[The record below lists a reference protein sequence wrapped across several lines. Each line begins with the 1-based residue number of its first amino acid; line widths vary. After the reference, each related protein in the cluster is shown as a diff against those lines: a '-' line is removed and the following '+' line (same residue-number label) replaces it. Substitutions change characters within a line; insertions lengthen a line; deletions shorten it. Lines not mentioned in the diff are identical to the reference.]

1 MDFTPPRALGLLVG
15 GSLLLIL
22 LALIVLSVVQL
33 TTATISAWLIL
44 WVTLPLVS
52 VPLALLVSYRLYNLS
67 TARYRL
73 DRDGFYLIWGLITEQ
88 VPLSE
93 ITLVRPADEITPGLR
108 PDRGLWWPGY
118 VFGSREVEG
127 EGLIECFATTGSQGM
142 IVLSAGERLLA
153 ISPPDLESFQQA
165 FVDATRLGS
174 LEPIP
179 TLSQRPDFVF
189 SDLWNDR
196 LAQVLVLMGLAL
208 PLLLLGYLALR
219 VPTLPAIVPFG
230 FDTTGSPNPLA
241 PPGRL
246 LLLPMIGGLCWIA
259 DFTVG
264 AWLYRRTKDRPLAYA
279 VWGAAIVVGGLFWG
293 ATLQLLAT
301 A

>member
-1 MDFTPPRALGLLVG
+1 MGLLVG
-15 GSLLLIL
+15 GSFLVIL
-22 LALIVLSVVQL
+22 LALIILSVVQL

-52 VPLALLVSYRLYNLS
+52 VPLALLVIYRLYNLL
-67 TARYRL
+67 TACYRL
-73 DRDGFYLIWGLITEQ
+73 DRDGFYLTWGLITEQ
-88 VPLSE
+88 VSLAE
-93 ITLVRPADEITPGLR
+93 ITLMRAADEMAPGLR
-108 PDRGLWWPGY
+108 PNRGLWWPGY

-127 EGLIECFATTGSQGM
+127 EDLVECFATTGSQGM

-153 ISPPDLESFQQA
+153 ISPPDLEAFQQA

-174 LEPIP
+174 LEPIA

-196 LAQVLVLMGLAL
+196 LAQVLVVMGLAL

-219 VPTLPAIVPFG
+219 VPTLPGIVPFG

-241 PPGRL
+241 DRGFYGGRVAL
-246 LLLPMIGGLCWIA
+246 SPSKGSPTCLRCMGGGDLGRRVILGRHA
-259 DFTVG
+259 SIVG
-264 AWLYRRTKDRPLAYA
+264 DGITINALS
-279 VWGAAIVVGGLFWG
+279 
-293 ATLQLLAT
+293 T

>member
-1 MDFTPPRALGLLVG
+1 MGLLVG
-15 GSLLLIL
+15 GSFLVIL

-33 TTATISAWLIL
+33 TTTTISAWLFL
-44 WVTLPLVS
+44 WVALPLVS
-52 VPLALLVSYRLYNLS
+52 GPLALLVIYRLYNLL
-67 TARYRL
+67 TACYRL
-73 DRDGFYLIWGLITEQ
+73 DRDGFYLTWGLITEQ
-88 VPLSE
+88 VSLAE
-93 ITLVRPADEITPGLR
+93 ITLMRAADEMAPGLR

-127 EGLIECFATTGSQGM
+127 EGLVECFATTGSQGM
-142 IVLSAGERLLA
+142 IVMSVGERLLA
-153 ISPPDLESFQQA
+153 ISPPDLEAFQQA

-174 LEPIP
+174 LEPIA

-196 LAQVLVLMGLAL
+196 LAQVLVVMGLAL

-219 VPTLPAIVPFG
+219 VPTLPGIVPFG

-259 DFTVG
+259 DFAVG
-264 AWLYRRTKDRPLAYA
+264 AWLYRQARDRPLAYA
-279 VWGAAIVVGGLFWG
+279 VWGVAILVGGLFWG

-301 A
+301 V

>member
-1 MDFTPPRALGLLVG
+1 MDFTPSRALGLLVG
-15 GSLLLIL
+15 GSFLLIL
-22 LALIVLSVVQL
+22 LALIVFSVVQL

-52 VPLALLVSYRLYNLS
+52 VPLALLVVYRLYNLS

-73 DRDGFYLIWGLITEQ
+73 DRDGFYLTWGLITEQ

-93 ITLVRPADEITPGLR
+93 ITLVRPADEIAPGLS

-118 VFGSREVEG
+118 VFGRRGVEG
-127 EGLIECFATTGSQGM
+127 EGLVECFATTGPHGM

-179 TLSQRPDFVF
+179 TLSHRPDFVF

-196 LAQVLVLMGLAL
+196 LAQVLLLIGLAL

-219 VPTLPAIVPFG
+219 VPTLPTVVPFG
-230 FDTTGSPNPLA
+230 FDTTGSPSPLA

-246 LLLPMIGGLCWIA
+246 LLLPMIGGLCWIV

-264 AWLYRRTKDRPLAYA
+264 AWLYRRTVDRPLAYA
-279 VWGAAIVVGGLFWG
+279 VWGVAIVVGGLFWG

>member
-1 MDFTPPRALGLLVG
+1 M
-15 GSLLLIL
+15 IL

-52 VPLALLVSYRLYNLS
+52 VPLALLIVYRLYNLL
-67 TARYRL
+67 TACYRL
-73 DRDGFYLIWGLITEQ
+73 DRNGFYLTWGLITEQ
-88 VPLSE
+88 ISLAE
-93 ITLVRPADEITPGLR
+93 ITLMGSAEEMTPGLR

-127 EGLIECFATTGSQGM
+127 EGLVECFATTGSRGM

-153 ISPPDLESFQQA
+153 ISPPDPEAFQQA

-174 LEPIP
+174 LEPIA

-196 LAQVLVLMGLAL
+196 LAQVLVLMGLGL

-219 VPTLPAIVPFG
+219 VPTLPASVPFG
-230 FDTTGSPNPLA
+230 FDTTGAPNPLA
-241 PPGRL
+241 PPARL
-246 LLLPMIGGLCWIA
+246 LLLPMIGGLCWFA
-259 DFTVG
+259 DFAVG
-264 AWLYRRTKDRPLAYA
+264 AWLYRQARDRPLAYA
-279 VWGAAIVVGGLFWG
+279 IWGVAIVVGGLFWG
-293 ATLQLLAT
+293 ATLQLLT
-301 A
+301 AA

>member
-1 MDFTPPRALGLLVG
+1 MDFTPPRALGFLLGGTFLAILLV
-15 GSLLLIL
+15 
-22 LALIVLSVVQL
+22 LIVVSVVQL

-52 VPLALLVSYRLYNLS
+52 VPLALLVTYRLYNLL

-73 DRDGFYLIWGLITEQ
+73 DRDGFYLTWGLSTEQ
-88 VPLSE
+88 VSLAE
-93 ITLVRPADEITPGLR
+93 ITLMRSADELDANLLPA
-108 PDRGLWWPGY
+108 RGLWWPGY

-127 EGLIECFATTGSQGM
+127 EGLVEFFATTGPRGM
-142 IVLSAGERLLA
+142 MVLSTGERLLA
-153 ISPPDLESFQQA
+153 ISPPDLEAFQQA

-196 LAQVLVLMGLAL
+196 LAQVLVLMGLVL

-219 VPTLPAIVPFG
+219 VPTLPFRVPFG
-230 FDTTGSPNPLA
+230 FDTTGSPNPLV

-259 DFTVG
+259 DFAIG
-264 AWLYRRTKDRPLAYA
+264 AWLYRRERDRPLAYA
-279 VWGAAIVVGGLFWG
+279 VWLGAIVVGGLFWG

-301 A
+301 I

>member
-1 MDFTPPRALGLLVG
+1 MGLLVG
-15 GSLLLIL
+15 GSFLVIL
-22 LALIVLSVVQL
+22 LALIILSVVQL

-52 VPLALLVSYRLYNLS
+52 VPLALLVIYRLYNLL
-67 TARYRL
+67 TACYRL
-73 DRDGFYLIWGLITEQ
+73 DRDGFYLTWGLITEQ
-88 VPLSE
+88 VSLAE
-93 ITLVRPADEITPGLR
+93 ITLMRAADEMAPGLR
-108 PDRGLWWPGY
+108 PNRGLWWPGY

-127 EGLIECFATTGSQGM
+127 EDLVECFATTGSQGM

-153 ISPPDLESFQQA
+153 ISPPDLEAFQQA

-174 LEPIP
+174 LEPIA

-196 LAQVLVLMGLAL
+196 LAQVLVVMGLAL

-219 VPTLPAIVPFG
+219 VPTLPGIVPFG

-264 AWLYRRTKDRPLAYA
+264 AWLYRQARDRPLAYA
-279 VWGAAIVVGGLFWG
+279 VWGVAILVGGLFWG

-301 A
+301 V